1 MELMWHCPMLDVTR
15 PYANIFHMPAKV
27 GECIGHTRDLL
38 PFLCHYM
45 AVVRNTPMPY
55 LPQNPRAPAGAW
67 ISSAEPADLLGLV
80 ESVNVPAMIKTVCSC
95 ALK

>member
-45 AVVRNTPMPY
+45 AVVRNTSMP
-55 LPQNPRAPAGAW
+55 
-67 ISSAEPADLLGLV
+67 
-80 ESVNVPAMIKTVCSC
+80 
-95 ALK
+95 